1 MFPFA
6 AHERREVWRT
16 ISGLAVPLLVAGFLN
31 FAAQLGIIAVLGRMG
46 GEAIYVRSLYQP
58 VSLIILALSVGFAV
72 CNQVAAAISKGAGRP
87 QDVMSNAASLA
98 RVWLG
103 LGAALYLVLAVVAI
117 FLPGLL
123 HVDAGLR
130 DTFASFLRWTSAASL
145 PAVGAELCAAGLRGY
160 GYVRQ
165 ATVLIICTASV
176 RIGLVAGLGL
186 GADIGIAAVPIAEAA
201 AGLTGLAMGLVLLR
215 RTELWHPRAVRIW
228 RREVCTDLRRIG
240 VPIAMSFLVLSAYNL
255 AVIGVLGNYG
265 ENAVAGFTVAST
277 LQGVVLLPGM
287 VLGTA
292 TAITVNQQRGAGE
305 WRRIRA
311 SMRGG
316 IEVTVVTYV
325 VIAALVWSLHDPL
338 ARLIG
343 GDAGVAA
350 ATSSYLGAVALTYAV
365 QGPVLASLT
374 VMEET
379 GGGFRAI
386 VLNAIYFG
394 LIVAVGAVA
403 AHAVG
408 SADGFY
414 AAVAYCNLIG
424 VTVPLIAV
432 RHIRKLSTGGSA
444 AQQVAAEE
452 LRPS

>member
-1 MFPFA
+1 MFSSA
-6 AHERREVWRT
+6 ARERREVRRS
-16 ISGLAVPLLVAGFLN
+16 IFGLAVPLFVAECIN
-31 FAAQLGIIAVLGRMG
+31 FAVQLGIIAILGRMG

-58 VSLIILALSVGFAV
+58 VGLIVLALSVGFAV
-72 CNQVAAAISKGAGRP
+72 CNQVAAAISRGAGRP

-103 LGAALYLVLAVVAI
+103 LGAALYLVLAMAAPS
-117 FLPGLL
+117 LTGLL
-123 HVDAGLR
+123 TVDAELR
-130 DTFASFLRWTSAASL
+130 STFASFLRWTCAAGLLS
-145 PAVGAELCAAGLRGY
+145 VGAELCASSLRGY
-160 GYVRQ
+160 GYVRR
-165 ATVLIICTASV
+165 ATVLVVCTAGV

-186 GADIGIAAVPIAEAA
+186 GSGIGIAAVPVAEGT

-215 RTELWHPRAVRIW
+215 RTELWHPPAVRIW
-228 RREVCTDLRRIG
+228 RREVFTDLRRIG
-240 VPIAMSFLVLSAYNL
+240 VPIAMSFLVISAYNL

-265 ENAVAGFTVAST
+265 EDAVAGFTVAST
-277 LQGVVLLPGM
+277 LQNVVLLPGM

-292 TAITVNQQRGAGE
+292 TAITINQQRGAGE
-305 WRRIRA
+305 WPRIRE

-325 VIAALVWSLHDPL
+325 VVAALVWSVHDPL

-350 ATSSYLGAVALTYAV
+350 ATASYLGAVALTYAI

-394 LIVAVGAVA
+394 LIVAVSA
-403 AHAVG
+403 AAAQTVG
-408 SADGFY
+408 SAEAFY

-424 VTVPLIAV
+424 VTVPVIAV
-432 RHIRKLSTGGSA
+432 RHIRKLSAVGSA
-444 AQQVAAEE
+444 QASAATG
-452 LRPS
+452 

>member
-1 MFPFA
+1 MRA
-6 AHERREVWRT
+6 
-16 ISGLAVPLLVAGFLN
+16 
-31 FAAQLGIIAVLGRMG
+31 
-46 GEAIYVRSLYQP
+46 LYQP
-58 VSLIILALSVGFAV
+58 VSLVVLALSVGFAV
-72 CNQVAAAISKGAGRP
+72 CNQVAAAIGKGAGRP
-87 QDVMSNAASLA
+87 RDVMSNAASLA

-103 LGAALYLVLAVVAI
+103 LGTALFLVLAVAAP

-123 HVDAGLR
+123 QVDAGLR
-130 DTFASFLRWTSAASL
+130 DTFASFLLWTSAAGL
-145 PAVGAELCAAGLRGY
+145 LVVGEELCASSLRGY

-165 ATVLIICTASV
+165 ATVLVIWTAGV
-176 RIGLVAGLGL
+176 RTGLVAGLGL
-186 GADIGIAAVPIAEAA
+186 GAGLGIAAVPIAEAA
-201 AGLTGLAMGLVLLR
+201 AGLSGLAMGLVLLR
-215 RTELWHPRAVRIW
+215 RTELWHPAAVRIW
-228 RREVCTDLRRIG
+228 RRAVFTDLRRIG
-240 VPIAMSFLVLSAYNL
+240 VPIAMSFFVLSAYNL

-265 ENAVAGFTVAST
+265 EDVVAGFTVAST
-277 LQGVVLLPGM
+277 LQNVVLLPGM

-292 TAITVNQQRGAGE
+292 TAIVINQQRGAGE
-305 WRRIRA
+305 WQRIRQ

-316 IEVTVVTYV
+316 IELTVVTYV

-350 ATSSYLGAVALTYAV
+350 AAGGYLGAVALTYAV

-379 GGGFRAI
+379 GGGFLAI

-394 LIVAVGAVA
+394 LIVAVSAAA

-408 SADGFY
+408 SADAFY

-432 RHIRKLSTGGSA
+432 RHVRKLSARGSA
-444 AQQVAAEE
+444 AQSPAATG
-452 LRPS
+452 

>member
-1 MFPFA
+1 MFFLA
-6 AHERREVWRT
+6 THERRDAWRT
-16 ISGLAVPLLVAGFLN
+16 ISGLAVPLFVAESLN
-31 FAAQLGIIAVLGRMG
+31 FAVQLGIIAILGHME
-46 GEAIYVRSLYQP
+46 GEVIYIRSLYQP
-58 VSLIILALSVGFAV
+58 VSFIVLALSVGFAV

-87 QDVMSNAASLA
+87 RDVMSNSASLA
-98 RVWLG
+98 RIWLG
-103 LGAALYLVLAVVAI
+103 LGAALYLVLAVAAPS
-117 FLPGLL
+117 LTGLL
-123 HVDAGLR
+123 NVDAELR
-130 DTFASFLRWTSAASL
+130 GTFTSFLRWTSAASL
-145 PAVGAELCAAGLRGY
+145 LAFGAELCASSLRGY

-165 ATVLIICTASV
+165 ATVLVICTASV
-176 RIGLVAGLGL
+176 RIVLVAGLGL
-186 GADIGIAAVPIAEAA
+186 GIGIGIAAVPIAEAT

-215 RTELWHPRAVRIW
+215 RTELWHPPAVRIW
-228 RREVCTDLRRIG
+228 RREVFTDLRRIG
-240 VPIAMSFLVLSAYNL
+240 VPIAMSFLVISAYNL
-255 AVIGVLGNYG
+255 AVIGVLGSYG

-277 LQGVVLLPGM
+277 LQNVVLLPGT

-292 TAITVNQQRGAGE
+292 TAITINQQRGAGE
-305 WRRIRA
+305 WLRIRE

-325 VIAALVWSLHDPL
+325 VVAVLVWSVHDPL

-343 GDAGVAA
+343 GDTGVAA
-350 ATSSYLGAVALTYAV
+350 ATGSYLGAVALTYAI

-394 LIVAVGAVA
+394 LIVAVSAAA

-432 RHIRKLSTGGSA
+432 RHIRKLSARGSA
-444 AQQVAAEE
+444 QATAATG
-452 LRPS
+452 

>member
-1 MFPFA
+1 MFSSP
-6 AHERREVWRT
+6 AHGRREVWRN
-16 ISGLAVPLLVAGFLN
+16 ISVLAVPLFMAESLN
-31 FAAQLGIIAVLGRMG
+31 FAVQLGIIAVLGRMG
-46 GEAIYVRSLYQP
+46 GEAIYIRSLYQP
-58 VSLIILALSVGFAV
+58 VSFIVLALSVGFAV

-87 QDVMSNAASLA
+87 RDVMSNSASLA

-103 LGAALYLVLAVVAI
+103 LGAALYLVLAVAAPS
-117 FLPGLL
+117 LTGLL
-123 HVDAGLR
+123 HVDAELR
-130 DTFASFLRWTSAASL
+130 GTFASFLRWTCAANL
-145 PAVGAELCAAGLRGY
+145 LAVGAELCASSLRGY
-160 GYVRQ
+160 GYVRR
-165 ATVLIICTASV
+165 ATVLVICTASV

-186 GADIGIAAVPIAEAA
+186 GAGVGIAAVPIAEAT
-201 AGLTGLAMGLVLLR
+201 AGVTGLIMGLVLLR
-215 RTELWHPRAVRIW
+215 RTELWHPPAVRIW

-240 VPIAMSFLVLSAYNL
+240 VPIAMSFLVIAAYNL
-255 AVIGVLGNYG
+255 AVIGVLGSYG

-277 LQGVVLLPGM
+277 LQNVVLLPGM

-292 TAITVNQQRGAGE
+292 TAITINQQRGAGE
-305 WRRIRA
+305 WLRIRA

-316 IEVTVVTYV
+316 IEITVVTYV
-325 VIAALVWSLHDPL
+325 VVAVLVWSVHDPL

-350 ATSSYLGAVALTYAV
+350 ATGGYLGAVALTYAI

-379 GGGFRAI
+379 GGGLRAI

-394 LIVAVGAVA
+394 LIVAVSALA

-432 RHIRKLSTGGSA
+432 RHIRKLSARGSA
-444 AQQVAAEE
+444 QAAAATG
-452 LRPS
+452 

>member
-1 MFPFA
+1 M
-6 AHERREVWRT
+6 WRT
-16 ISGLAVPLLVAGFLN
+16 ISGLAVPLFVAGSVN
-31 FAAQLGIIAVLGRMG
+31 FAAQLGIIAILGRMG

-58 VSLIILALSVGFAV
+58 VSLIVLALSVGFAV

-87 QDVMSNAASLA
+87 RDVMSNAASLA

-103 LGAALYLVLAVVAI
+103 LGAVLYLVLAVAAPS
-117 FLPGLL
+117 LTGLL
-123 HVDAGLR
+123 QVDAAGLR
-130 DTFASFLRWTSAASL
+130 DTFTSFLRWTSAAGL
-145 PAVGAELCAAGLRGY
+145 LVVGEELCASSLRGY

-165 ATVLIICTASV
+165 ATVLVICTASV

-186 GADIGIAAVPIAEAA
+186 GAGIGIAAVPIAEAT
-201 AGLTGLAMGLVLLR
+201 AGLTGLTMGLVLLR
-215 RTELWHPRAVRIW
+215 RTELWHPPAVRIW
-228 RREVCTDLRRIG
+228 RRGVFTDLRRIG
-240 VPIAMSFLVLSAYNL
+240 VPIALTFLVLSTYNL

-277 LQGVVLLPGM
+277 LQNVVLLPGM

-292 TAITVNQQRGAGE
+292 TAITINQQRGAGE
-305 WRRIRA
+305 WRRIRE

-338 ARLIG
+338 AWLIG
-343 GDAGVAA
+343 GDAGVAEA
-350 ATSSYLGAVALTYAV
+350 AGSYLGAVALTYAV
-365 QGPVLASLT
+365 QGPVLASLA

-394 LIVAVGAVA
+394 LIVAVSAVA

-424 VTVPLIAV
+424 VTVPLIAM
-432 RHIRKLSTGGSA
+432 RHVRKLSRQG
-444 AQQVAAEE
+444 
-452 LRPS
+452 

>member
-1 MFPFA
+1 MFSLA
-6 AHERREVWRT
+6 TRERRDTWRT
-16 ISGLAVPLLVAGFLN
+16 ISGLALPLFVAESLN
-31 FAAQLGIIAVLGRMG
+31 LAVQLGIVAILGRMG
-46 GEAIYVRSLYQP
+46 GNAMYIRSLYQP
-58 VSLIILALSVGFAV
+58 VSFVVLALSVGFAV

-87 QDVMSNAASLA
+87 RDVMSNAASLA

-103 LGAALYLVLAVVAI
+103 LGAALYLVLAITAP
-117 FLPGLL
+117 LLTGLL
-123 HVDAGLR
+123 HVDAEQR

-145 PAVGAELCAAGLRGY
+145 LAVGAELCASSLRGY
-160 GYVRQ
+160 GYARQ
-165 ATVLIICTASV
+165 ATVLASCTASV

-186 GADIGIAAVPIAEAA
+186 GAGIGIAAVPIAEAT

-215 RTELWHPRAVRIW
+215 RTELWHPPATLIW
-228 RREVCTDLRRIG
+228 RREVFTDLRRIG
-240 VPIAMSFLVLSAYNL
+240 VPIAMSLLVISAYNL
-255 AVIGVLGNYG
+255 AVIGVLAQYG
-265 ENAVAGFTVAST
+265 QNAVAGFTVAST
-277 LQGVVLLPGM
+277 LQNVVLLPGT

-292 TAITVNQQRGAGE
+292 TAITINQQRGTGD

-316 IEVTVVTYV
+316 IEVTTVTYV
-325 VIAALVWSLHDPL
+325 VIALLVWSVHDPL

-350 ATSSYLGAVALTYAV
+350 AAGSYLGAVALTYAI
-365 QGPVLASLT
+365 QGPVLTSLT

-386 VLNAIYFG
+386 VLNVIYFG
-394 LIVAVGAVA
+394 LIVAVSAAA

-408 SADGFY
+408 SVDGFY

-432 RHIRKLSTGGSA
+432 RHIRNLSARGSA
-444 AQQVAAEE
+444 AQTAAATG
-452 LRPS
+452 

>member
-1 MFPFA
+1 
-6 AHERREVWRT
+6 
-16 ISGLAVPLLVAGFLN
+16 VAESFN
-31 FAAQLGIIAVLGRMG
+31 FAVQLGIIAVLGRMG
-46 GEAIYVRSLYQP
+46 GEAIYIRSLYQP
-58 VSLIILALSVGFAV
+58 VSFIVLALSVGFAV

-87 QDVMSNAASLA
+87 RDVMSNSASLA

-103 LGAALYLVLAVVAI
+103 LGAALYLVLAVAAPS
-117 FLPGLL
+117 LTGLL
-123 HVDAGLR
+123 HVDAELR
-130 DTFASFLRWTSAASL
+130 GTFASFLRWTCAANL
-145 PAVGAELCAAGLRGY
+145 LAVGAELCASSLRGY
-160 GYVRQ
+160 GYVRR
-165 ATVLIICTASV
+165 ATVLVICTASV

-186 GADIGIAAVPIAEAA
+186 GAGVGIAAVPIAEAT
-201 AGLTGLAMGLVLLR
+201 AGVTGLIMGLVLLR
-215 RTELWHPRAVRIW
+215 RTELWHPPAVRIW

-240 VPIAMSFLVLSAYNL
+240 VPIAMSFLVIAAYNL
-255 AVIGVLGNYG
+255 AVIGVLGSYG

-277 LQGVVLLPGM
+277 LQNVVLLPAT

-292 TAITVNQQRGAGE
+292 TAITINQQRGAGE
-305 WRRIRA
+305 WLRIRA

-316 IEVTVVTYV
+316 IEITVVTYV
-325 VIAALVWSLHDPL
+325 VVAVLVWSVHDQL

-350 ATSSYLGAVALTYAV
+350 ATGSYLGAVALTYAI

-379 GGGFRAI
+379 GGGLRAI

-394 LIVAVGAVA
+394 LIVAVSAA
-403 AHAVG
+403 TAHAVG
-408 SADGFY
+408 SAHGFY

-432 RHIRKLSTGGSA
+432 RHIRKLSARGSA
-444 AQQVAAEE
+444 QAAAATG
-452 LRPS
+452 

>member
-1 MFPFA
+1 MSPEVRMFPSV

-16 ISGLAVPLLVAGFLN
+16 ISGLAVPLFVAGSVN
-31 FAAQLGIIAVLGRMG
+31 FAAQLGIIAILGRMG

-58 VSLIILALSVGFAV
+58 VALVVLALGVGFAV

-87 QDVMSNAASLA
+87 QDVLSNAASLA

-103 LGAALYLVLAVVAI
+103 LGAALFLVLAVAAP

-130 DTFASFLRWTSAASL
+130 DTFVSFLRWTSAAGL
-145 PAVGAELCAAGLRGY
+145 LAVAGELCAAGLRGY
-160 GYVRQ
+160 GHVRQ
-165 ATVLIICTASV
+165 ATVLVICTAGV
-176 RIGLVAGLGL
+176 RVGLVAGLGL
-186 GADIGIAAVPIAEAA
+186 GAGIGIAAVPVAEAA

-215 RTELWHPRAVRIW
+215 RTELWHPAAARIW
-228 RREVCTDLRRIG
+228 RRGVFTDLRRIG
-240 VPIAMSFLVLSAYNL
+240 VPIAMSFLVISAYNL
-255 AVIGVLGNYG
+255 AAIGVLGNYG
-265 ENAVAGFTVAST
+265 ENAVAGFTVAAT
-277 LQGVVLLPGM
+277 LQNVVLLPGM

-292 TAITVNQQRGAGE
+292 TAITINQRRGAGE
-305 WRRIRA
+305 WGRIRA

-350 ATSSYLGAVALTYAV
+350 AAGAYLGAVALTYAV

-379 GGGFRAI
+379 GGGFLAI

-394 LIVAVGAVA
+394 LIVAVGAAA
-403 AHAVG
+403 AHAAG

-424 VTVPLIAV
+424 VTVPIVAV
-432 RHIRKLSTGGSA
+432 RHIRKLSAPTNPLPL
-444 AQQVAAEE
+444 ET
-452 LRPS
+452 R